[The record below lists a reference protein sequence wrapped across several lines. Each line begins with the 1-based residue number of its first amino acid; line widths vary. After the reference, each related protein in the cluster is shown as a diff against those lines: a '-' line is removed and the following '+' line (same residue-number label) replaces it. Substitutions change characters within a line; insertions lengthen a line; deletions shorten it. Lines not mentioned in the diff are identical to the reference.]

1 MATHRIN
8 ALHNV
13 VPDSGVSLQ
22 LASNQLTVAAA
33 PSVGGQT
40 CYVMA
45 DGGSDIGLQGSF
57 KVPKNY
63 VGSPTLVITGILD
76 GAPGA
81 SDVLGFGVRKRA
93 VAHGESADGTFDA
106 EQTASAT
113 IGSSGDGHG
122 DEDEIEEAISLT
134 AGDYAVDDTVHW
146 HAFIDASTTTYTGNF
161 LLTAVE
167 FEYADA

>member
-8 ALHNV
+8 IMSNLAL
-13 VPDSGVSLQ
+13 DSGVFPDLV
-22 LASNQLTVAAA
+22 SNQITEAAA
-33 PSVGGQT
+33 PSVGGQN
-40 CYVMA
+40 CFVLA
-45 DGGSDIGLQGSF
+45 DGGSDEGLQGSF

-63 VGSPTLVITGILD
+63 VGAPALVLTGILD

-81 SDVLGFGVRKRA
+81 SDVLGFGFRKRA
-93 VAHGESADGTFDA
+93 VAHGESADGTLDA
-106 EQTASAT
+106 EQIASAT
-113 IGSSGDGHG
+113 IGSSGDGHA
-122 DEDEIEEAISLT
+122 DEDEIEEVITLT

-146 HAFIDASTTTYTGNF
+146 YAFIEAGSTTYTGNF